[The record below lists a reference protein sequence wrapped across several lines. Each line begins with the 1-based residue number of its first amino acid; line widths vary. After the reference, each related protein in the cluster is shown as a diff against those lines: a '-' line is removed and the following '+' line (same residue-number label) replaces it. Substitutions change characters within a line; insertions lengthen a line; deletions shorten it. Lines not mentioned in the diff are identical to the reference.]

1 MTEKTETMELTSK
14 ERTLIGVALEYY
26 KFSLEEKLSLADDL
40 PEEAMHVLSSTHDDV
55 EKLTKKFLEW

>member
-1 MTEKTETMELTSK
+1 MELTSK

-26 KFSLEEKLSLADDL
+26 KFSLEEKLSLGDDI
-40 PEEAMHVLSSTHDDV
+40 PEAAMHVLSSTHDDV

>member
-26 KFSLEEKLSLADDL
+26 KFSLEEELSLDDDL
-40 PEEAMHVLSSTHDDV
+40 PKEAMHVLSSTHDDV